1 MVRDYCGKEGGGLM
15 SKRGGITVLAIAML
29 VALGTLAGPGVA
41 SHAGAIANCGGS
53 GMFTVQAAENSA
65 GFQSPLPTSV
75 IVFEEG
81 GVLSVQEVSRN
92 GQLLF
97 TRADT
102 GRERNNLTEVTCS
115 FTTGMGDVFTV
126 TGILTGR

>member
-1 MVRDYCGKEGGGLM
+1 L
-15 SKRGGITVLAIAML
+15 SKRGRLTFAIATL
-29 VALGTLAGPGVA
+29 VALGSVAGQASA
-41 SHAGAIANCGGS
+41 SHAGAIAYCGDAGT
-53 GMFTVQAAENSA
+53 FTVKAADNSA

-81 GVLSVQEVSRN
+81 GVLTVHKILHD

-102 GRERNNLTEVTCS
+102 GLEANNLTEVTCS
-115 FTTGMGDVFTV
+115 FTTGSQGTFTV
-126 TGILTGR
+126 TGILTAR